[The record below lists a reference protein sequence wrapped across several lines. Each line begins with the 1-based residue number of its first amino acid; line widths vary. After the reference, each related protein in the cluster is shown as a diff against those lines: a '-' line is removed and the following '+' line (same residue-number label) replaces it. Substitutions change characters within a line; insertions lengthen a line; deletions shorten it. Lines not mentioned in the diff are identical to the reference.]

1 MNTFRIMYDTK
12 SNKSGVE
19 IYRCEQ
25 SLNEKR
31 GVVCFFHI
39 TNSENDYQSTDSYMV
54 ECGHIPVIDKFVQG
68 RIKEL
73 IERDK
78 KDIEC
83 VEYLKSFLVGC

>member
-19 IYRCEQ
+19 IYRDEQ

-39 TNSENDYQSTDSYMV
+39 TNSENDYQSTDCHMI
-54 ECGHIPVIDKFVQG
+54 ECGHIPTIDKFVQD
-68 RIKEL
+68 RIKKL
-73 IERDK
+73 IERDNQ
-78 KDIEC
+78 DINC
-83 VEYLKSFLVGC
+83 VEYLKSFLVGR